1 MQRPEELNHMPRL
14 EDSILGKHVSW
25 NSVRSLCPECLK
37 IIPGVVRDNPHGVI
51 MEKTC
56 LEHGSFRTIVGTD
69 LDSYQNLRNAPR
81 RVTAPAYCG
90 AKVVNGCPNDC
101 GLCPEHDQHTCLA
114 ILEVTSKC
122 DLECPICL
130 ANSSERGRHL
140 ELAEIKS
147 ALTRL
152 IRQEGDVCPLQ
163 LSGGEPTLHPNL
175 ISIIRLAVSLGFK
188 KIELDTNGLA
198 LSRDLGLAASL
209 REAGLTGVY
218 LQMDGLRGK
227 VSEYIRGRDCVSEK
241 LQAIENCKTAG
252 LQIVLSVTVVPN
264 INDQYL
270 WEMIQFGADEKLT
283 GVNFQAVTVS
293 GRFPESL
300 AKSQARFTQGHFMR
314 QLEEQ
319 SGGKLKARDFLPI
332 PCPDTRCG
340 LITYALIINQE
351 IMPLTRLLDE
361 GAMLD
366 FSAHLSDWDEIIR
379 ALKFRDWV
387 DCGCHHCNEKLR
399 PLSYLLPDSDFF
411 SIGYHGMM
419 DAYNFD
425 LERVRRCC
433 VHEITS
439 DGRLVPFCLYNIKYR
454 KALIER
460 K

>member
-1 MQRPEELNHMPRL
+1 MSGL
-14 EDSILGKHVSW
+14 EDSIFENHEDW
-25 NSVRSLCPECLK
+25 YSVKSLCPECLK
-37 IIPGVVRDNPHGVI
+37 ILTGSLRVVPDGVI
-51 MEKTC
+51 LEKEC
-56 LEHGSFRTIVGTD
+56 SKHGTFRSVVASDI
-69 LDSYQNLRNAPR
+69 DSYRKLRNAPR
-81 RVTAPAYCG
+81 KVTAPTNYG
-90 AKVVNGCPNDC
+90 AVVANGCPNDC

-114 ILEVTSKC
+114 ILEVTSSC
-122 DLECPICL
+122 HLECPICL
-130 ANSSERGRHL
+130 ADSSQGGRHL

-147 ALTRL
+147 ALTSL

-175 ISIIRLAVSLGFK
+175 ISIIQLAVSLGFK
-188 KIELDTNGLA
+188 KLELDTNGLA
-198 LSRDLGLAASL
+198 LSRDLGLATSL

-227 VSEYIRGRDCVSEK
+227 VSRYIRGRDCVSEK

-283 GVNFQAVTVS
+283 GVNFQGVAVC

-300 AKSQARFTQGHFMR
+300 AKSPARFTQGHFMR

-340 LITYALIINQE
+340 LITYALIINQQ
-351 IMPLTRLLDE
+351 IMPLTRLLDA

-366 FSAHLSDWDEIIR
+366 FSAHLGDWDEIIR

-387 DCGCHHCNEKLR
+387 DCGCHHCNEKFR
-399 PLSYLLPDSDFF
+399 PLSDLLPDSDFF

-425 LERVRRCC
+425 LQRVRRCC
-433 VHEITS
+433 VHEITP

-454 KALIER
+454 KASIER